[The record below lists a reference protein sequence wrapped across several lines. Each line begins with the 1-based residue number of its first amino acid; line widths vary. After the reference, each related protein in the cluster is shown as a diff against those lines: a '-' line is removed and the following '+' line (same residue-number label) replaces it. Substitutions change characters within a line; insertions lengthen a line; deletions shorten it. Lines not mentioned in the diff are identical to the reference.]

1 MVYYYQEIGGDFM
14 DYSIQAEYGSL
25 LAREQFIRVQLNE
38 LPIGYISKKTIKGN
52 LQYYLQRRIGGKM
65 TSVYIRADEVQ
76 NVREALERRAQYESE
91 KEQIAAR
98 LEQLEQAAKLIGK
111 NLYCKFMMM
120 KLSVGM
126 DDLDVE
132 QRKLCSSFGAAMN
145 AVEGVMISEET
156 AAEIDRWHR
165 KEESFQTVYENTLL
179 RYGFPL
185 EVTT

>member
-1 MVYYYQEIGGDFM
+1 M
-14 DYSIQAEYGSL
+14 YSIESEYRKL
-25 LAREQFIRVQLNE
+25 LDRRRDIDIQIKQL
-38 LPIGYISKKTIKGN
+38 PQGYISEKNIRGSK
-52 LQYYLQRRIGGKM
+52 QCYLQSRVGDKIIG
-65 TSVYIRADEVQ
+65 TYIKTNEVQ
-76 NVREALERRAQYESE
+76 NVRAALAQRAACEAET
-91 KEQIAAR
+91 KQIELR

-120 KLSVGM
+120 KLSIGM

-165 KEESFQTVYENTLL
+165 QEESFQTIYENTLL

>member
-1 MVYYYQEIGGDFM
+1 M

-25 LAREQFIRVQLNE
+25 LAREQFIRMQLNE

-52 LQYYLQRRIGGKM
+52 LQYYLQRRVGDKITG
-65 TSVYIRADEVQ
+65 TYIKANELQ
-76 NVREALERRAQYESE
+76 NVRAALEQRAAWEAE
-91 KEQIAAR
+91 TKQIKLR

-120 KLSVGM
+120 KLSIGM

>member
-1 MVYYYQEIGGDFM
+1 M
-14 DYSIQAEYGSL
+14 YSIEFEYRKL
-25 LAREQFIRVQLNE
+25 LDSRRNLDIQIKQL
-38 LPIGYISKKTIKGN
+38 PQGYISEKNIRGSK
-52 LQYYLQRRIGGKM
+52 QYYLQRRVGDKISG
-65 TSVYIRADEVQ
+65 TYIKASEVQ
-76 NVREALERRAQYESE
+76 NVRAALAQRAACEAET
-91 KEQIAAR
+91 KQIAAR
-98 LEQLEQAAKLIGK
+98 IEQLEQAAKLIGK

-132 QRKLCSSFGAAMN
+132 QRKLCSSFGTAMN

>member
-1 MVYYYQEIGGDFM
+1 MF
-14 DYSIQAEYGSL
+14 YSIEVEYKKL
-25 LAREQFIRVQLNE
+25 LDIRRNLDIQIKQL
-38 LPIGYISKKTIKGN
+38 PQGYISEKNIRGSK
-52 LQYYLQRRIGGKM
+52 QYYLQRRVGDKISG
-65 TSVYIRADEVQ
+65 TYIKANEVQ

-91 KEQIAAR
+91 KKQIAAR
-98 LEQLEQAAKLIGK
+98 LEQLEQAAKLISK

-126 DDLDVE
+126 DDLNVE
-132 QRKLCSSFGAAMN
+132 QRRLCSSFGAAMN

>member
-1 MVYYYQEIGGDFM
+1 M
-14 DYSIQAEYGSL
+14 YSIESEYRKL
-25 LAREQFIRVQLNE
+25 LDRRRDIDIQIKQL
-38 LPIGYISKKTIKGN
+38 PQGYISEKNIRGSK
-52 LQYYLQRRIGGKM
+52 QYYLQRRVGDKISG
-65 TSVYIRADEVQ
+65 TYIKASEVQ
-76 NVREALERRAQYESE
+76 NVRAALAQRAACEAEI
-91 KEQIAAR
+91 KQIELR

-111 NLYCKFMMM
+111 NQHCKFMMM
-120 KLSVGM
+120 NLSVGM

>member
-1 MVYYYQEIGGDFM
+1 M
-14 DYSIQAEYGSL
+14 
-25 LAREQFIRVQLNE
+25 
-38 LPIGYISKKTIKGN
+38 
-52 LQYYLQRRIGGKM
+52 
-65 TSVYIRADEVQ
+65 
-76 NVREALERRAQYESE
+76 
-91 KEQIAAR
+91 
-98 LEQLEQAAKLIGK
+98 EQAAKLIGK

-156 AAEIDRWHR
+156 AAEIRQWHR
-165 KEESFQTVYENTLL
+165 NEKSFQTVYENTLL